1 MGMGSIITSKLE
13 AFKFILSGSLVIVSH
28 EEMTA
33 SLSPLN
39 YTLKLSSHDLKIK
52 TGRYDNLPRSNR
64 KCNLCNR
71 TEIEDENRFVL
82 ICLFCVQFKI

>member
-1 MGMGSIITSKLE
+1 
-13 AFKFILSGSLVIVSH
+13 
-28 EEMTA
+28 MTA

-71 TEIEDENRFVL
+71 TEIEDENQFVL
-82 ICLFCVQFKI
+82 FILLSIKDINLLIDILFQQNKSIQINSIVL